1 MQKSLK
7 QDIHLGF
14 WRNATLI
21 PLPNLIVLSKAEFV
35 GQIADEVWREIAA
48 WTEISQG
55 LTSATMR
62 PSQLFVENVLKRF
75 PAGGMF

>member
-35 GQIADEVWREIAA
+35 GQIADEVWREIGLKYY
-48 WTEISQG
+48 TS